1 MLLEAANFEP
11 YGIFR
16 SSERL
21 RLRTEGSNRWEKG
34 VDPYLAE
41 QAAKLAT
48 QLLTEI
54 AGARWVG
61 HSDVMGELPE
71 RPVIRYRPQRA
82 DEVIGLPTP
91 PEEQHALL
99 GRLGFERRGDDVI
112 VPTWRARDVTREID
126 VVEEVARFR
135 LDEVPFTLPARRAMF
150 GALTPLQRLERRVE
164 DVLAGLGLVETYTPS
179 LRPDDP
185 SPAAWRLPEPI
196 SVELAVLRTRL
207 LPSLVDAARRN
218 LELGAQG
225 VALFELAHVY
235 RPNGELPDEHRHVAG
250 IVEGGWGR
258 AKGVVEALYAA
269 LKAEARFER
278 AADDLL
284 HPGKSAS
291 VSAGIVGEL
300 HPGLI
305 EGVWG
310 GFELDLEA
318 LLRVAR
324 DDVKFEDVI
333 SYPPVREDI
342 AVIVAEDVPAGALV
356 EAAREAGGAE
366 LREIRI
372 FDVYRGDQIGPGRK
386 SVALALVFQSAERTL
401 SDADAA
407 GLRQGI
413 VQALA
418 DRFGAE
424 LRGRRAW
431 WNIVQLPGR

>member
-1 MLLEAANFEP
+1 
-11 YGIFR
+11 
-16 SSERL
+16 
-21 RLRTEGSNRWEKG
+21 
-34 VDPYLAE
+34 
-41 QAAKLAT
+41 
-48 QLLTEI
+48 
-54 AGARWVG
+54 
-61 HSDVMGELPE
+61 
-71 RPVIRYRPQRA
+71 
-82 DEVIGLPTP
+82 
-91 PEEQHALL
+91 
-99 GRLGFERRGDDVI
+99 
-112 VPTWRARDVTREID
+112 

-150 GALTPLQRLERRVE
+150 GALTPLQRLGRRVE
-164 DVLAGLGLVETYTPS
+164 DVLAGFGLVETYTPS
-179 LRPDDP
+179 LRQSDPDP
-185 SPAAWRLPEPI
+185 GAWRLPEPI

-225 VALFELAHVY
+225 VALFELAQVY

-258 AKGVVEALYAA
+258 AKGIVEALYAA
-269 LKAEARFER
+269 LKVEARFER
-278 AADDLL
+278 AVDDLL

-300 HPGLI
+300 RPGLI

-310 GFELDLEA
+310 GFELDLGA

-324 DDVKFEDVI
+324 DDIKFEDVI

-342 AVIVAEDVPAGALV
+342 AVIVAEEVPAGALV

-372 FDVYRGDQIGPGRK
+372 FDVYHGDQIGPGRK

-407 GLRQGI
+407 ALRQAI

-424 LRGRRAW
+424 LRG
-431 WNIVQLPGR
+431 

>member
-1 MLLEAANFEP
+1 M
-11 YGIFR
+11 
-16 SSERL
+16 
-21 RLRTEGSNRWEKG
+21 
-34 VDPYLAE
+34 
-41 QAAKLAT
+41 
-48 QLLTEI
+48 
-54 AGARWVG
+54 
-61 HSDVMGELPE
+61 
-71 RPVIRYRPQRA
+71 
-82 DEVIGLPTP
+82 
-91 PEEQHALL
+91 
-99 GRLGFERRGDDVI
+99 
-112 VPTWRARDVTREID
+112 
-126 VVEEVARFR
+126 
-135 LDEVPFTLPARRAMF
+135 
-150 GALTPLQRLERRVE
+150 
-164 DVLAGLGLVETYTPS
+164 
-179 LRPDDP
+179 
-185 SPAAWRLPEPI
+185 
-196 SVELAVLRTRL
+196 
-207 LPSLVDAARRN
+207 
-218 LELGAQG
+218 
-225 VALFELAHVY
+225 
-235 RPNGELPDEHRHVAG
+235 
-250 IVEGGWGR
+250 
-258 AKGVVEALYAA
+258 
-269 LKAEARFER
+269 
-278 AADDLL
+278 
-284 HPGKSAS
+284 
-291 VSAGIVGEL
+291 SAGIVGEL

-424 LRGRRAW
+424 LRG
-431 WNIVQLPGR
+431 